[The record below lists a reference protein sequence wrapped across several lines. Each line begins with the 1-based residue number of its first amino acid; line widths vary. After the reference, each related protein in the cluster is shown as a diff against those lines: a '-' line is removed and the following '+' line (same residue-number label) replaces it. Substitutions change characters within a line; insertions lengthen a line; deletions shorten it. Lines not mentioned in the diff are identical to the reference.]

1 MSRYFRRGLS
11 KIRFLPA
18 VASLA
23 APTAPEIAAGTDL
36 TVQLAEI
43 NGFEFENSPI
53 MTPDL
58 NTTYTTQIGG
68 EDTTKTSSLTFYDD
82 DSSSTI
88 RTALAKG
95 TAGYL
100 LFEPYGTASAKRA
113 EVWPV
118 TSTGV
123 NDHWAVG
130 NEAAKYTVS
139 FAVTTAPR
147 QTAVL
152 P

>member
-1 MSRYFRRGLS
+1 MARFFRRGVS

-18 VASLA
+18 VVVLA
-23 APTAPEIAAGTDL
+23 APTAPEIAGGTDL
-36 TVQLAEI
+36 TPQIAAI
-43 NGFEFENSPI
+43 SGFELANSPI
-53 MTPDL
+53 ETPDL
-58 NTTYTTQIGG
+58 NGTFSPQING
-68 EDTTKTSSLTFYDD
+68 EDKTSASKLTFYDD
-82 DSSSTI
+82 DAASTI

-95 TAGYL
+95 TKGFI
-100 LFEPYGTASAKRA
+100 LFEPYGTASTKRA

-123 NDHWAVG
+123 NDAWSTG
-130 NEAAKYTVS
+130 NEAAKFDAA
-139 FAVTTAPR
+139 FAVTATPV